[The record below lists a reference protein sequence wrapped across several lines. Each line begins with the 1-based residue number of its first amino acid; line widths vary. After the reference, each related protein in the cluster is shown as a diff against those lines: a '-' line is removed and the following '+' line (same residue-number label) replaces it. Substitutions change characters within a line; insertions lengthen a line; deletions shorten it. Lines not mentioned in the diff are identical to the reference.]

1 MTISSSLINETR
13 LYDLP
18 TMFRSK
24 YAPKSA
30 VQTTRFPRKGSPRP
44 IVPISLLL
52 AASGL
57 TYLGWEYS
65 NLHPAD
71 RSFDVQR
78 ELIGSRINRFLAKAE
93 EKPEKP
99 REKRHPIHQQ
109 EVSLPRKAGQ
119 SAFRTWLD
127 LNGDGNHSPEEEPVI
142 QWSGIH
148 GGRERP
154 FNQRFLSLPIAEM
167 AGWTPIH
174 EDTQGYG
181 SIRFADSSLASGYGT
196 IESPNYLILRKGLG
210 KDTRFLAVAV
220 IDELPAS
227 HELSFAEFY
236 TFQRHDKDPTISWE
250 WVDLMPFERS
260 YPKSGSRT
268 RPGPLYIKQSVLQ
281 PGVPLDVEA
290 TRKQYEERRRK
301 DYDLPIPLDENEE
314 PAGHQF
320 SLNLDND
327 DTLEIIT
334 FNVFTPALF
343 SVKSLTEDVQWM
355 ARSGPAQLWDWHKP
369 YYGTIWKE
377 GFAEPLVMG
386 IRLYEEFLPR
396 FGRGIDKEGKVILPD
411 RVLNRRFYEVKV
423 MPFSAGEVFPG
434 LPHGLTMLSDFR
446 VFYHLPQ
453 PGNLVAG
460 VTLDS
465 KVQPPTIIPP
475 APETFVPA
483 EPKELAKEPSRLLP
497 EPLAPPPLLE
507 AKDPCYQT
515 NVSFGAEKEADFSV
529 ADGEAET
536 FTLRQT
542 KKGLTVDSL
551 VDGQTQISRMG
562 KGSKTKPAYVVYE
575 HPRAG
580 EESSSYILVAVR
592 RKRGQSYDVESCFAV
607 PEPTEG
613 VVLGK
618 VLGSIVTYH
627 PQSGE
632 VVVVQTKKGK
642 MMSTK
647 TASPAETDSAP
658 ALDLEH
664 RLAHELFTVSPH
676 GINYTEISRPLV
688 DFEVYIR
695 DYDRVARSELG
706 KKAYQNLQARV
717 RKLGD
722 DYRTLTKEFFP
733 TELKDPKTFTAKDMV
748 EGFAV
753 LSALRAKAGTGDADA
768 RYYTYAHL
776 SRHLLHIAQ
785 TAKEAGDMDVA
796 RSTGQEALNI
806 DKSML
811 AEYGEQV
818 RAHYIHTK
826 TLVADLGIPEL
837 R

>member
-1 MTISSSLINETR
+1 
-13 LYDLP
+13 
-18 TMFRSK
+18 MFRSK
-24 YAPKSA
+24 SAPKSA
-30 VQTTRFPRKGSPRP
+30 VQTTPTRRKGAPGP
-44 IVPISLLL
+44 VFPLSLLL

-57 TYLGWEYS
+57 TYLGWEYN
-65 NLHPAD
+65 NLHPDD
-71 RSFDVQR
+71 RSFEVQR
-78 ELIGSRINRFLAKAE
+78 ELIGNRINRFLAKAE

-236 TFQRHDKDPTISWE
+236 TFQRYDKDPTISWK

-260 YPKSGSRT
+260 YPKSSR
-268 RPGPLYIKQSVLQ
+268 LYIRQSALQ
-281 PGVPLDVEA
+281 PGVPFDVEA
-290 TRKQYEERRRK
+290 ARKGYEERRRK
-301 DYDLPIPLDENEE
+301 EYDIRIPIGENEE

-320 SLNLDND
+320 SLDLDKD
-327 DTLEIIT
+327 GTPEIIT

-343 SVKSLTEDVQWM
+343 SVKSLTKDVQWM

-369 YYGTIWKE
+369 YYGTVWRE
-377 GFAEPLVMG
+377 GLAEPLVMG
-386 IRLYEEFLPR
+386 VRLYEEFFPR
-396 FGRGIDKEGKVILPD
+396 LGTGIDREGKVILPGG
-411 RVLNRRFYEVKV
+411 VLNPFYEAKV

-446 VFYHLPQ
+446 VFYHLPP

-460 VTLDS
+460 VSIDS

-483 EPKELAKEPSRLLP
+483 ERKEEPKVEPEQKAEPKEPAKEPSRLFP
-497 EPLAPPPLLE
+497 EPLVPPPLLE

-515 NVSFGAEKEADFSV
+515 NVSFGAAKEADFSV

-536 FTLRQT
+536 FTLRKT
-542 KKGLTVDSL
+542 NKGLTVDSL
-551 VDGQTQISRMG
+551 VDGQTQIARMG
-562 KGSKTKPAYVVYE
+562 KGSKTKPAYAVYE
-575 HPRAG
+575 MKRG
-580 EESSSYILVAVR
+580 DGSSGSSYILVAVR

-613 VVLGK
+613 VVSGK
-618 VLGSIVTYH
+618 VLGSTITYH

-632 VVVVQTKKGK
+632 VVVVQPKKGK
-642 MMSTK
+642 VMSTK

-658 ALDLEH
+658 VLDLEH

-676 GINYTEISRPLV
+676 GINYTEISRPLA
-688 DFEVYIR
+688 DFDVYIR
-695 DYDRVARSELG
+695 DYDRVARRELG
-706 KKAYQNLQARV
+706 TKVYKQMKRRV
-717 RKLGD
+717 QKLGD

-753 LSALRAKAGTGDADA
+753 LSALRAKAETGDADA